1 MLILHYSPPPLPCLS
16 PQRSRLAESWPES
29 QTCLVSTPDC
39 QQPENRIGIL
49 PSRLPFVFIV
59 SCPVLAL
66 CDSFICLGLPLLCPR
81 IAWNSNLILKRD
93 GRGALP
99 LVHYTEWK
107 KDSVC
112 LGGGGGGS
120 LCVSLANLWDCGS
133 RLRFAFL

>member
-1 MLILHYSPPPLPCLS
+1 MLILHYSPPP
-16 PQRSRLAESWPES
+16 
-29 QTCLVSTPDC
+29 V
-39 QQPENRIGIL
+39 
-49 PSRLPFVFIV
+49 LPFARKGADLQNPGRSPRLVLFQLPIAINQKTE
-59 SCPVLAL
+59 SAFCQAGSPSYSWSAVLAL

-112 LGGGGGGS
+112 LGGGGGGGGS